1 MQDLLQQKEAEC
13 TQLAAQN
20 IHLQIDNDK
29 LHGEQKILSTCA
41 LSVAVLLISQLLSK
55 TLLCCQITPLNQCLA
70 G

>member
-41 LSVAVLLISQLLSK
+41 LSVAVLLIS
-55 TLLCCQITPLNQCLA
+55 
-70 G
+70 